1 MEITKTVYIS
11 DRKEWRE
18 WLEQNFDKEKEIWL
32 IYAKKSSGKPRIL
45 YNDAVEEAL
54 CFGWIDSTS
63 KAVDYEL
70 TAQRYSPRNAKST
83 YSQANKERLRWL
95 AEQKM
100 LHPAIEQKVQH
111 ILNEEFTFPADIIDA
126 IKQDETAWANYQTFS
141 ESYKRIRIGYIDG
154 ARERP
159 EEFRKRLRN
168 FIDKTREGKLL
179 AGFGGIDKYY

>member
-1 MEITKTVYIS
+1 MQITKTIYIS

-32 IYAKKSSGKPRIL
+32 IYAKKSSGIPRIL

-63 KAVDYEL
+63 KSVDEEL
-70 TAQRYSPRNAKST
+70 TAQRYTPRNPKSH

-95 AEQKM
+95 AAQNM
-100 LHPAIEQKVQH
+100 LHPAIEQKVQN
-111 ILNEEFTFPADIIDA
+111 ILNEEFVFPADIIEA
-126 IKQDETAWANYQTFS
+126 IKQDKMAWANYQTFS
-141 ESYKRIRIGYIDG
+141 ESYKRIRIGYIEG
-154 ARERP
+154 ARKRP

-168 FIDKTREGKLL
+168 FIDKTRECKLL
-179 AGFGGIDKYY
+179 AGFGGIGKYY